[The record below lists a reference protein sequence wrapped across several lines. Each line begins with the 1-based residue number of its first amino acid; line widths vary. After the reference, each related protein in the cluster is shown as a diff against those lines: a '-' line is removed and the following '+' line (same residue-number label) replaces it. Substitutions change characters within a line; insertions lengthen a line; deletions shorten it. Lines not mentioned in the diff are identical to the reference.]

1 MEEIYIIICLKQR
14 NKNEKNTKINYRD
27 SKKNQ
32 RRNLNLVIST
42 SIK

>member
-27 SKKNQ
+27 SKK
-32 RRNLNLVIST
+32 
-42 SIK
+42 IKDEILI